1 MTRIVRRRI
10 AGIRW
15 RSAGS
20 RGGRI
25 RALAGV
31 VAILGVGAVAFAV
44 LSTVAASHPKPPAQI
59 VAGAFSTPSPSLAHS
74 SPTSSPAAAVPPRC
88 RTSQLAMKVMAWAGA
103 PADEGAY
110 LFLLRDNGPGDC
122 TLSGAPT
129 ISWPRGVEASL
140 QGGLLTAPPANGGK
154 GLSENQAYGHGT
166 SQVGPVVLTPGGV
179 PAAFETV
186 VFPGP
191 GVKGIWACVSQGQ
204 TGQMTSWLY
213 VTLPGAVHSVAV
225 PNSLFAPVVD
235 PWKQQGCWA
244 FGGTT
249 AIYSTTVLAKGM
261 PWSNPPLQA
270 VPMTPVTLPAGT
282 PAFPSS

>member
-1 MTRIVRRRI
+1 
-10 AGIRW
+10 
-15 RSAGS
+15 
-20 RGGRI
+20 
-25 RALAGV
+25 
-31 VAILGVGAVAFAV
+31 
-44 LSTVAASHPKPPAQI
+44 
-59 VAGAFSTPSPSLAHS
+59 
-74 SPTSSPAAAVPPRC
+74 
-88 RTSQLAMKVMAWAGA
+88 MKMMAWAGA

-110 LFLLRDNGPGDC
+110 LFLLRDDGPGDC

-166 SQVGPVVLTPGGV
+166 SQVGPVVLTPDGV

-204 TGQMTSWLY
+204 TDQMPSWLY
-213 VTLPGAVHSVAV
+213 ITLPEAAHSVAV

-235 PWKQQGCWA
+235 PWKQQGCWT

-270 VPMTPVTLPAGT
+270 VPMAPVTLPAGT

>member
-1 MTRIVRRRI
+1 MLRRRV

-15 RSAGS
+15 RTAGS
-20 RGGRI
+20 RGTRV

-31 VAILGVGAVAFAV
+31 VAALGMGAATFMA
-44 LSTVAASHPKPPAQI
+44 LSTLAVTHPKPQPQV
-59 VAGAFSTPSPSLAHS
+59 VAGAFTTPSASPANPSPGS
-74 SPTSSPAAAVPPRC
+74 SPPASLPPRC
-88 RTSQLAMKVMAWAGA
+88 HASQLAMKMMAWAGA
-103 PADEGAY
+103 PANEGAY

-129 ISWPRGVEASL
+129 ISWPRGVESNL

-166 SQVGPVVLTPGGV
+166 SQVGPVVLTPDGV

-191 GVKGIWACVSQGQ
+191 GVKGIWACVSHGQ
-204 TGQMTSWLY
+204 TSQMQSWLY
-213 VTLPGAVHSVAV
+213 ITLPGAVHSVAV

-235 PWKQQGCWA
+235 PWKQQGCWT
-244 FGGTT
+244 FGSTT

-261 PWSNPPLQA
+261 PWSNPPLQT
-270 VPMTPVTLPAGT
+270 VPMAPVVLPAGT